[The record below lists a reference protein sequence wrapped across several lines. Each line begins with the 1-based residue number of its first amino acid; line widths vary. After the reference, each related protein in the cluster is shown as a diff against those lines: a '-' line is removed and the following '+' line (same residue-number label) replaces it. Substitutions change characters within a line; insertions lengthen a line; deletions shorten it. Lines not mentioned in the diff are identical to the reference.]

1 MDDTKKVSAINT
13 ETRISKLQEILL
25 KKREEA
31 RDLRESEQIKSTV
44 LNHVSSN
51 KSDIKD
57 NVDPAYTV
65 ELSKKAIYN
74 QLVKEKEKNN

>member
-51 KSDIKD
+51 K
-57 NVDPAYTV
+57 
-65 ELSKKAIYN
+65 
-74 QLVKEKEKNN
+74 